1 MEEYM
6 TKKICVGGTAHQ
18 VSFSVKTCPNTH
30 SAVELSVQ
38 SQRQLSRQ
46 RYPQILKPW
55 AEKELRTF
63 ECEGRHIVVDD
74 ILGEGWK
81 GLIMEGPLDMEGFL
95 N

>member
-1 MEEYM
+1 M
-6 TKKICVGGTAHQ
+6 
-18 VSFSVKTCPNTH
+18 H

-74 ILGEGWK
+74 ILGEG
-81 GLIMEGPLDMEGFL
+81 
-95 N
+95 